1 MTSVLKFRWNVWR
14 QKSDDFIIRNSRLL
28 RKKEDLLKEFISP
41 EGWHL
46 TLSDTLGQ
54 REVTA
59 LSYDSRDV
67 TAETL
72 FVKD

>member
-1 MTSVLKFRWNVWR
+1 MTISLFA
-14 QKSDDFIIRNSRLL
+14 IRDCLE
-28 RKKEDLLKEFISP
+28 KEDLLKEFISP

-59 LSYDSRDV
+59 LLTIR
-67 TAETL
+67 ET
-72 FVKD
+72 

>member
-1 MTSVLKFRWNVWR
+1 MTISLFA
-14 QKSDDFIIRNSRLL
+14 IRDCLE
-28 RKKEDLLKEFISP
+28 KEDLLKEFISP

-54 REVTA
+54 RSNGSFLRFERRN
-59 LSYDSRDV
+59 SRN
-67 TAETL
+67 TL

>member
-1 MTSVLKFRWNVWR
+1 MTISLFA
-14 QKSDDFIIRNSRLL
+14 IRDCLE
-28 RKKEDLLKEFISP
+28 KEDLLKEFISP

-67 TAETL
+67 TA
-72 FVKD
+72 